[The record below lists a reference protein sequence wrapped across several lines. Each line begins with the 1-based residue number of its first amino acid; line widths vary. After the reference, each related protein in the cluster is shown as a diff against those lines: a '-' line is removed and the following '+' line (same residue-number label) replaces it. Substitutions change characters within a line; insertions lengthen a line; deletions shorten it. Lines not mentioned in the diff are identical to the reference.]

1 MSAAVVQVKPFKGT
15 GLAPSATL
23 DLPTTAGNALIVL
36 IGTSGSTNASVTAM
50 TLGGAAGNFAEEAA
64 EGNGS
69 DHAIASAWSDPDC
82 AGGETAVA
90 ITLSG
95 SGDNSYVGWI
105 FEVSGM
111 PAAGPLLDKSA
122 VLSSAGFVASWTLGP
137 TGTTTQTDEIW
148 FGLAAGNV
156 ASGTAGTYTGP
167 GAPWTDEASQ
177 GIDSGGSFSF
187 GGIAG
192 YQVVSAT
199 GTASYDGSV
208 TPNST
213 IEGLVVAL
221 KAASGTSHT
230 ATASLT
236 VTPSLSAARTRGQF
250 RTAALT
256 VTPSLSAARTRG
268 TYRTAS
274 LLVTPTLTPAR
285 THGHGR
291 TASLTVTP
299 SLAAARTVAY
309 VRGGSLTVTPT
320 FTVATSGGSPPA
332 AAQAAGGWWQLHSIL
347 KYAEQEFDF
356 YASRPP
362 MACPRDGEP
371 LRNAPPADSGSDCEL
386 YCMFCGWEYPRDWQR
401 PFRPG

>member
-256 VTPSLSAARTRG
+256 VTPSLSASGTQGHSRTG
-268 TYRTAS
+268 S
-274 LLVTPTLTPAR
+274 LAVTPALSADAGRGHARSAALTATPALSASGQ
-285 THGHGR
+285 HGHARQG
-291 TASLTVTP
+291 TLTVTP
-299 SLAAARTVAY
+299 ALTAH
-309 VRGGSLTVTPT
+309 GSNG
-320 FTVATSGGSPPA
+320 SGGPA
-332 AAQAAGGWWQLHSIL
+332 VIL
-347 KYAEQEFDF
+347 AYGTPYSEWG
-356 YASRPP
+356 YGVPYTS
-362 MACPRDGEP
+362 
-371 LRNAPPADSGSDCEL
+371 
-386 YCMFCGWEYPRDWQR
+386 
-401 PFRPG
+401 